1 MRACLLRCR
10 PIACALLVFAPL
22 LGCGGAKGPPPLQ
35 GDHHI
40 TVVLSQSNFGNIEPC
55 ACNNR
60 TVGGFPRRFTFLR
73 SLRQESAHVLT
84 FDAGNSLFSERFQPP
99 PLIPQAK
106 RKAEAV
112 AEAFRRC
119 GLDGMTFG
127 ELDLLAFGSYLRS
140 TVQRFQLPML
150 AANVRLKKSGEPLF
164 QAYRMFEVDGVKIAA
179 FGLVA
184 QELKRVI
191 SQENE
196 NGTVMVTVSKD
207 QKVLT
212 EEMFEGRDVVV
223 DDPIE
228 VAKDLVA
235 ELRGEAHLIFV
246 ISHLSQQMTKS
257 LPSMVPGIDLVLG
270 SHVPATKSDYSVE
283 GTSLLMNAPMNG
295 TGLAVLDL
303 TIRNGD
309 LSFDDYTEVARH
321 RESLPKAREMRA
333 SIAARYGGEQE
344 QEGAD
349 AAQEGSASAKLAQL
363 DALIAFKEA
372 AVAEAENA
380 RSSSFVFRS
389 IVLDGKEH
397 PDDPEM
403 TAYVRDYR
411 RSLAELYADQAAPPD
426 PAIKPTTERASYTR
440 VETCERCHRPQT
452 EFWRRTGHADAWETM
467 LALDAQFDLD
477 CILCHTLGYMAPGG
491 YDRPDRVSGCEDVQ
505 CEHCHG
511 PGSQHLID
519 VNFLKQGKI
528 VIEPGKMPCEKCHTQ
543 EHSPDFDRETY
554 VPRVSCPPIDRGE
567 PVIRGALGTA
577 RKPLEERVREKP
589 DTKSYLALID
599 LELRL
604 SSHARAFELAGEAAA
619 RFPAVARF
627 EVAAARALD
636 GLGRTGEALERL
648 RAAYEKNPRNKPVV
662 LDFIDLLLHGNDPDW
677 RDPQAAEQLIDWALA
692 QFGKND
698 AILLRFQAESQHAQG
713 RLADAIA
720 TMKYIVHKLDLKTSD
735 HIGLLA
741 AWVAERAA
749 LSEFQLPPPLPVP
762 PE

>member
-1 MRACLLRCR
+1 MLARLPRCR
-10 PIACALLVFAPL
+10 PVLSALLAFAPL
-22 LGCGGAKGPPPLQ
+22 VGCGGAKGPPPLA
-35 GDHHI
+35 GEHHFTI
-40 TVVLSQSNFGNIEPC
+40 VLSQSNFGNIEPC

-60 TVGGFPRRFTFLR
+60 TVGGFPRRFAFLL
-73 SLRQESAHVLT
+73 SERQDGAHLLT
-84 FDAGNSLFSERFQPP
+84 FDAGNSLFSERAMAPSV
-99 PLIPQAK
+99 LPQAK

-112 AEAFRRC
+112 AEAFARC
-119 GLDGMTFG
+119 GIDGMTFG
-127 ELDLLAFGSYLRS
+127 ELDLRALGGYLRA
-140 TVQRFQLPML
+140 TVERFRLPML
-150 AANVRLKKSGEPLF
+150 AANVRLKKTGEPLF
-164 QAYRMFEVDGVKIAA
+164 QAYRMFEIDGVKVAVI
-179 FGLVA
+179 GLVA
-184 QELKRVI
+184 QELKRVV

-207 QKVLT
+207 QKALT

-228 VAKDLVA
+228 VAKDLVE
-235 ELRGEAHLIFV
+235 ELRGEAHLIIV
-246 ISHLSQQMTKS
+246 LSHLSQQMSKS

-270 SHVPATKSDYSVE
+270 SHVPGTKSEYSVE
-283 GTSLLMNAPMNG
+283 GSSLLLNAPMNG
-295 TGLAVLDL
+295 TGLAVLDM

-309 LSFDDYTEVARH
+309 LTFDDHTEVTRH
-321 RESLPKAREMRA
+321 VESLPKIRQLRE
-333 SIAARYGGEQE
+333 SIAAKYGGEQS
-344 QEGAD
+344 GAD
-349 AAQEGSASAKLAQL
+349 SAPDGSAEAKLAQL

-380 RSSSFVFRS
+380 NSSSFVFRS
-389 IVLDGKEH
+389 VVLDGKEH
-397 PDDPEM
+397 LDDPDM

-411 RSLAELYADQAAPPD
+411 RSLADLYADTAAPSD

-452 EFWRRTGHADAWETM
+452 EFWRQTGHADAWETM
-467 LALDAQFDLD
+467 LALDAQYDLD
-477 CILCHTLGYMAPGG
+477 CIICHTLGYMAPGG
-491 YDRPDRVSGCEDVQ
+491 FDRPDRVSGCEDVQ
-505 CEHCHG
+505 CENCHG

-528 VIEPGKMPCEKCHTQ
+528 VVEPGKMPCEKCHSQ
-543 EHSPDFDRETY
+543 EHSPDFNRETY
-554 VPRVSCPPIDRGE
+554 MPRVSCPPIDRGE

-604 SSHARAFELAGEAAA
+604 GSHARAVELADEATA

-636 GLGRTGEALERL
+636 GLGRTGEGLERL

-662 LDFIDLLLHGNDPDW
+662 MDFIDLLLHGSDPGC
-677 RDPQAAEQLIDWALA
+677 RDPLAADLLIDWALA
-692 QFGKND
+692 EFGKND
-698 AILLRFQAESQHAQG
+698 AVLLRFQAESQHAQG

-720 TMKYIVHKLDLKTSD
+720 TMKYIVHKLELKTAE
-735 HIGLLA
+735 HLGLLS
-741 AWVAERAA
+741 AWLAERAA
-749 LSEFQLPPPLPVP
+749 LVEFQLPPPLPAP
-762 PE
+762 PP